1 MLLFP
6 EALANQVM
14 TYDASFASTNM
25 CVLQEWLWRLHCPTC
40 LYVNHLLL
48 LSTPTVV
55 WNFSV
60 SFQTWHYAMVP
71 FEWPE
76 LFFFSSNAAF
86 SADRSFRIVW
96 QCINSGPA
104 ICPNVHNISITEL
117 LAVSYTS
124 NFGKPCDMTPV
135 RPAAASTAHRLL
147 CMRVWM
153 LWFVPAWAIC
163 HTIFSCSLCP
173 SGILL
178 EEILWRLS
186 HSFSCIV
193 VGVLSVARALSRM
206 NAHGTDFCRNI
217 LRLAMHIPAVCSRWQ
232 PKNKMANTPLFNSKG
247 ICINMPANYYRSF
260 LWHHARDELHSLAS
274 PGDYVWQ
281 SGGIQQRCGVFLGG
295 ASTGFLGCHQV

>member
-1 MLLFP
+1 MLLFS
-6 EALANQVM
+6 EALTNQVT

-40 LYVNHLLL
+40 LCVNHLLL
-48 LSTPTVV
+48 PSTPTVV
-55 WNFSV
+55 WNFPV

-104 ICPNVHNISITEL
+104 VCPNVRNISITEL
-117 LAVSYTS
+117 LAVSHTS
-124 NFGKPCDMTPV
+124 NVGEPCDMTPV
-135 RPAAASTAHRLL
+135 RPAASSTAHPLL
-147 CMRVWM
+147 CVWVWM
-153 LWFVPAWAIC
+153 LWFVPAWEIC
-163 HTIFSCSLCP
+163 HTISSCSLCP

-178 EEILWRLS
+178 EEILWRLL
-186 HSFSCIV
+186 H
-193 VGVLSVARALSRM
+193 SRM
-206 NAHGTDFCRNI
+206 NAHGMDFCSNI

-232 PKNKMANTPLFNSKG
+232 PKNKMANTPLFNLKG
-247 ICINMPANYYRSF
+247 ICIDMPANYYCSF

-274 PGDYVWQ
+274 PGDYVLQ
-281 SGGIQQRCGVFLGG
+281 SGGIQHRCAVF
-295 ASTGFLGCHQV
+295 S